1 MSAFKPTD
9 EQLFDYFIREADPEM
24 ARKIKAYL
32 EGHPLEASKLGEYAE
47 IQTSF
52 QNLPLTSPSEVVLA
66 RVREQARVHLK
77 KSLWQQIGDYVFARQ
92 NLSYALMICLVA
104 ALSIVV
110 AQLRS
115 EGPIQIAANTR
126 SAKNKLS
133 DEERLATQIKD
144 DTIKAGGSAL
154 DLAIT
159 GDDTVTVL
167 DNQYA
172 LGKEQFTK
180 GLYQDAVQ
188 SFQKII
194 AADPLFAKRIELYT
208 YWIQSLDK
216 LGQTEKAKTVRA
228 ALEKVLKEEPVK

>member
-9 EQLFDYFIREADPEM
+9 EQLFDYFIRAADPEM
-24 ARKIKAYL
+24 SRKVKAYL
-32 EGHPLEASKLGEYAE
+32 EGHPLAARKLGEYAE

-52 QNLPLTSPSEVVLA
+52 QNFPLTSPCEGILGK
-66 RVREQARVHLK
+66 VRAQARVHLK

-126 SAKNKLS
+126 SAKNMLS
-133 DEERLATQIKD
+133 DEERLATTRQD
-144 DTIKAGGSAL
+144 DTTKVGGSAL

-167 DNQYA
+167 DNRYA
-172 LGKEQFTK
+172 LGKEQFSK
-180 GLYQDAVQ
+180 GLYQDAAV
-188 SFQKII
+188 SFEKVL
-194 AADPLFAKRIELYT
+194 AADPLFAKRIELYS

-228 ALEKVLKEEPVK
+228 ALEQILKEEKNQ